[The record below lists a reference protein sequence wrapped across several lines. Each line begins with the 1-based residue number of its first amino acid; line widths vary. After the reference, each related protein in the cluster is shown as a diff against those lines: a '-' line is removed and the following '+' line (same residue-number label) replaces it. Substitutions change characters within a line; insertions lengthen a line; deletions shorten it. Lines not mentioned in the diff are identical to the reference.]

1 MRFLFLLAAP
11 LALGA
16 VSCGGTASLDPV
28 AQAATNSTRQSSE
41 HMTLTGRIS
50 AGGQHVT
57 MTGDGD
63 FSNDPSRGAMTMT
76 VSMRAHSYTMRT
88 IMDKKRVYL
97 SSDLF
102 KAVLPA
108 GKTWLSLDLAK
119 AASALGTGLGSA
131 PTQSPASVLAQL
143 KSSGRVAK
151 IGTDTIDAVHTTH
164 YRGVV
169 DSKRIS
175 KIEKALHTTV
185 SYEPFDVWIDGQG
198 LVRRLTMSYSQS
210 ASATVPTASS
220 IVTTISFSNYGE
232 NVATTVPS
240 ADETFD
246 ATNLATSAIGNGGT
260 P

>member
-1 MRFLFLLAAP
+1 MRFLFLIAAP

-16 VSCGGTASLDPV
+16 VSCGSSASLDPV
-28 AQAATNSTRQSSE
+28 AQAATSSTKQSSE
-41 HMTLTGRIS
+41 HMTLTGRID
-50 AGGQHVT
+50 AGGEIVT

-63 FSNDPSRGAMTMT
+63 FRNDPARGAMTMT

-88 IMDKKRVYL
+88 ITDGQRVYL

-102 KAVLPA
+102 KAELPA
-108 GKTWLSLDLAK
+108 GKTWMSLDLAK
-119 AASALGTGLGSA
+119 ASSALGVGFGSA
-131 PTQSPASVLAQL
+131 TTQSPTSVLDQL
-143 KSSGRVAK
+143 KGSGGIAK
-151 IGTDTIDAVHTTH
+151 IGTDTIDAVQTTH

-169 DSKRIS
+169 DPDKIT

-185 SYEPFDVWIDGQG
+185 SYEPFDVWVDGQG

-210 ASATVPTASS
+210 ASGAIPAASS
-220 IVTTISFSNYGE
+220 VMTISFSNYGE
-232 NVATTVPS
+232 NVDTSVPS

>member
-1 MRFLFLLAAP
+1 MRFLFLVAAP

-16 VSCGGTASLDPV
+16 VSCGGSASLDPV

-41 HMTLTGRIS
+41 HMTLTGRIT
-50 AGGQHVT
+50 AGSEHVT

-63 FSNDPSRGAMTMT
+63 FSNDPARGAMTMT

-88 IMDKKRVYL
+88 VTDEQRLYL

-102 KAVLPA
+102 KAELPA

-119 AASALGTGLGSA
+119 AARALGAGLGSA
-131 PTQSPASVLAQL
+131 PTQSPASVLDQL

-151 IGTDTIDAVHTTH
+151 IGTDTIDAVRTTH
-164 YRGVV
+164 YRGVI
-169 DSKRIS
+169 DPKKIS
-175 KIEKALHTTV
+175 KIEKALHSTV

-198 LVRRLTMSYSQS
+198 LVRRMTMSYSQS
-210 ASATVPTASS
+210 ASPTIPAASS
-220 IVTTISFSNYGE
+220 VVTTISFSNYGE

-246 ATNLATSAIGNGGT
+246 ATTLATRVIGTGGT